1 MIKVKNLSKKI
12 NNNTIL
18 NDITF
23 NINKGECVALI
34 GPNGAGKT
42 TLMNILLGNLKV
54 STGAATINNLSPDNI
69 KLKDIVGVLPQ
80 ENFIPTR
87 LTPMELINFK
97 KAISK
102 TSLSYAEIDK
112 LLDFSKEKK
121 KNIASKLSGGQRR
134 LLLFV
139 LTLISKPKILF
150 LDEPTAAMDTS
161 TRIKFWEIVRDLKE
175 QGITIVYSSHYIE
188 EVEHTADRILVL
200 KNGELIRDTTPFA
213 MRAEKIEKNF
223 AVPSRFLS
231 IIENNEQVYDI
242 EIKKDILT
250 FITLNADNIWNL
262 LQLHGCTIDEIEIKN
277 RTLLNSIFASTNEN
291 KGE

>member
-1 MIKVKNLSKKI
+1 MNKSSEKI
-12 NNNTIL
+12 NNKTIL
-18 NDITF
+18 NNVTF

-42 TLMNILLGNLKV
+42 TLMNILLGNLKASYGV
-54 STGAATINNLSPDNI
+54 ITINNLNPDDT

-80 ENFIPTR
+80 ENSIPSK

-97 KAISK
+97 KSISK
-102 TSLSYAEIDK
+102 ISLSYNEIDK

-121 KNIASKLSGGQRR
+121 KVISSKLSGGQRR
-134 LLLFV
+134 LLSFI

-161 TRIKFWEIVRDLKE
+161 TRIKFWEIIKDLKK
-175 QGITIVYSSHYIE
+175 QGVTIVYSSHYIE

-200 KNGELIRDTTPFA
+200 NNGELIRDTTPYA

-223 AVPSRFLS
+223 AVPGKFLN
-231 IIENNEQVYDI
+231 IIENNKKIYDV
-242 EIKKDILT
+242 EMKKDILT
-250 FITLNADNIWNL
+250 FVTLDANNIWNL
-262 LQLHGCTIDEIEIKN
+262 LQSQGCTIDEIEIKN
-277 RTLLNSIFASTNEN
+277 RTLLDSIFTDTNKN
-291 KGE
+291 KGEQ